1 MHMIGVLGLLD
12 RMSALGMSCTRL
24 GHDPSFR
31 WWGRDGISIVK
42 FVGVEWWLR
51 LVGFMFL
58 SHLF

>member
-1 MHMIGVLGLLD
+1 MIGVLGLLD

-42 FVGVEWWLR
+42 FVGVE
-51 LVGFMFL
+51 
-58 SHLF
+58 